1 MFLWIQ
7 RVGADRMHRFSV
19 AVHDKCPPGLKK
31 RSKLIMI
38 ANLLFFVRFLGNL
51 RETVAPPVFT
61 MVTLAGYSVGGTIVS
76 NRLYALIPSPLVRFV
91 TDGDRR
97 VRVSFDSPRVK

>member
-31 RSKLIMI
+31 RSKLII
-38 ANLLFFVRFLGNL
+38 I
-51 RETVAPPVFT
+51 
-61 MVTLAGYSVGGTIVS
+61 GGTCDS
-76 NRLYALIPSPLVRFV
+76 LFV
-91 TDGDRR
+91 FWEICAKRSRR
-97 VRVSFDSPRVK
+97 QRSLW